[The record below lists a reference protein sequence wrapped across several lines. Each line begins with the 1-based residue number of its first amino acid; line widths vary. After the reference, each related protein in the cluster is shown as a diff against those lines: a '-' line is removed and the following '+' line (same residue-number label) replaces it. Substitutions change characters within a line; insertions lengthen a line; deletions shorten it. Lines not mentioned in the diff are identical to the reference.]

1 MDNRKSLMKWKQ
13 ETNKIMNTLKYMFGK
28 ILDGF
33 LGQIGTAIA
42 ILIGSFLGAYWGGQ
56 KASETVV
63 EELAKRDSTLLVM
76 RDSTFI
82 VNRASDFAMAKEY
95 ELKGFQSLVDKDF
108 DEALAYFIA
117 SENSANQYHSSYEI
131 AQYLRKNKESVS
143 EPDFWERTYQF
154 VIAISRSYIPS
165 NYLEAMEES
174 LHSN

>member
-1 MDNRKSLMKWKQ
+1 MKWSR
-13 ETNKIMNTLKYMFGK
+13 ETGKIMKTLKYLFGK

-42 ILIGSFLGAYWGGQ
+42 ILIGSFFGAYLGGQ

-63 EELAKRDSTLLVM
+63 EELAKRDSTLLIM

-95 ELKGFQSLVDKDF
+95 ELKGFQSLVNKDF
-108 DEALAYFIA
+108 DEALAYFMA

-131 AQYLRKNKESVS
+131 AKYLRKNKDSVS

-154 VIAISRSYIPS
+154 VIATSRSYIPS
-165 NYLEAMEES
+165 NYLKAMEES